1 MLLKTILATVV
12 GLYLLHR
19 SYELLVRG
27 RARIEG
33 WFPDHRREND
43 ER

>member
-1 MLLKTILATVV
+1 MLLKITLATVA

-27 RARIEG
+27 SARIEG
-33 WFPDHRREND
+33 WFPDHRHEND